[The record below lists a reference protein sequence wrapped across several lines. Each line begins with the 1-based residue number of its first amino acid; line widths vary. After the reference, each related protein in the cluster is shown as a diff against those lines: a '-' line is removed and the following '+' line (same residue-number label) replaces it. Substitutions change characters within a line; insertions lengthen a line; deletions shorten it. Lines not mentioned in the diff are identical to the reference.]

1 MANINQSVVDNNTR
15 IANVMSIEPYML
27 PVGFRQRSRFSQ
39 RLYVLLIVI
48 IHAFVIGFVVYS
60 AIGNDDAHYIANRF
74 KFWEGERPMILINW
88 LTLIS
93 LLFVCGVVQF
103 WSRSR
108 PHKISFW
115 EMIGYL
121 IAPVTLLTGISLIET
136 MEGPDYRSLLWIIV
150 ILQIVMA
157 ASSSFYALV
166 LNLARSRIYPNAKW
180 RTLATLI
187 GPVVVSLNAYLIWRL
202 YDVSQIRQLDIMLG
216 AFLPWVIGVTI
227 MAIGIAATLKLNPSS
242 KRSIWKVY
250 RYLGALPTAVTF
262 SAMLAISI
270 KFAFGIKW
278 QTLLWVVVGIDS
290 AFLLAFMLY
299 LFINARLRN
308 IPRTN
313 PIINELVLRS
323 YVIAV
328 ALVGLTA
335 VEFLPVIY
343 PHAKEYATMSYAIL
357 FVTCLTVVS
366 GMAWAHFSNLITFS
380 KYFRILIG
388 VSMAATAAIVGLVF
402 TVVFV
407 ENTIAIMNIVADK
420 LIVLFLL
427 IALAPEMISITIDLI
442 YLVGYGFV
450 KHLTDRRQA
459 TLVSPT
465 TTTTEVR

>member
-1 MANINQSVVDNNTR
+1 
-15 IANVMSIEPYML
+15 
-27 PVGFRQRSRFSQ
+27 
-39 RLYVLLIVI
+39 
-48 IHAFVIGFVVYS
+48 
-60 AIGNDDAHYIANRF
+60 
-74 KFWEGERPMILINW
+74 
-88 LTLIS
+88 
-93 LLFVCGVVQF
+93 
-103 WSRSR
+103 
-108 PHKISFW
+108 
-115 EMIGYL
+115 
-121 IAPVTLLTGISLIET
+121 
-136 MEGPDYRSLLWIIV
+136 
-150 ILQIVMA
+150 
-157 ASSSFYALV
+157 
-166 LNLARSRIYPNAKW
+166 
-180 RTLATLI
+180 
-187 GPVVVSLNAYLIWRL
+187 
-202 YDVSQIRQLDIMLG
+202 
-216 AFLPWVIGVTI
+216 
-227 MAIGIAATLKLNPSS
+227 
-242 KRSIWKVY
+242 
-250 RYLGALPTAVTF
+250 
-262 SAMLAISI
+262 MLAISI